1 MDTFAPMG
9 AAQDALRP
17 KFRCAA
23 GTVPR
28 ALATKTAVA
37 TTAMTRGTSCPS
49 TFEEAAWNA

>member
-17 KFRCAA
+17 KFRCAV
-23 GTVPR
+23 GTAPH
-28 ALATKTAVA
+28 ALGTKTAV
-37 TTAMTRGTSCPS
+37 TTAAMTRGISCPS